1 MIRDKLVL
9 GLGLALLLALGFA
22 VWYKLESVGL
32 ERDLRIMTVK
42 YEQSE
47 ANTTTLNT
55 ALEGL
60 SYEISSKAINIKESE
75 KRYFEAVSKL
85 KRTEV
90 KSNECEAIKSMLDDI
105 RSNGY

>member
-9 GLGLALLLALGFA
+9 GLGLALLLALGST

-32 ERDLRIMTVK
+32 ERDLKIMTVK

-47 ANTTTLNT
+47 ANTVTLNA

-60 SYEISSKAINIKESE
+60 SYEIASKAVNIKESE